1 MVCFARHTFTIT
13 PTAVFHLPEVFQAR
27 HDTRGSRVME
37 AVLRLFVQALPEKL
51 PRGLRPTVTKNAD
64 SSWRKFTK
72 DDARR

>member
-1 MVCFARHTFTIT
+1 
-13 PTAVFHLPEVFQAR
+13 
-27 HDTRGSRVME
+27 ME